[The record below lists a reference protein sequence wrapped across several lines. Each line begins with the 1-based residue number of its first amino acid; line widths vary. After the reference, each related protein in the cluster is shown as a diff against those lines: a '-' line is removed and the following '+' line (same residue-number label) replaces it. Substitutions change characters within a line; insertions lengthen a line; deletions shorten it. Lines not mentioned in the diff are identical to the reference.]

1 MGQMIDLTA
10 ADGFAFGAYHAEAE
24 GTRKGGLILIQEIFG
39 VTDHIKEQADG
50 FAKDGYEVIAPSMYD
65 RQDKGWTSGY
75 TEADVADAIAKAGA
89 NSMENAC
96 MDVEAARDFLK
107 ERGPVFMTG
116 YCYGGSVT
124 WVAACRVD
132 GLAAAASY
140 YGRLVIDHVDENPKC
155 PTIFHFGELDP
166 TIPMDAVRR
175 IEAAHP
181 ECPSYVY
188 AGADHGFQS
197 DRPQHYDE
205 AAATLARQR
214 TLDHFA
220 AHA

>member
-1 MGQMIDLTA
+1 MGRMIDLTA

-39 VTDHIKEQADG
+39 VTDHIKELADG

-65 RQDKGWTSGY
+65 RQGKGWTSGY
-75 TEADVADAIAKAGA
+75 TEQDVADAIAKAGA
-89 NSMENAC
+89 NTMENAC

-107 ERGPVFMTG
+107 DRGPVFITG

-140 YGRLVIDHVDENPKC
+140 YGRLVIDHVDETPKC

-166 TIPMDAVRR
+166 TIPLDAVRR

-188 AGADHGFQS
+188 EGADHGFQS
-197 DRPQHYDE
+197 DRPQHHDAT
-205 AAATLARQR
+205 AAALARERTLA
-214 TLDHFA
+214 LFA
-220 AHA
+220 ANA